1 MTDLLIRSIDPD
13 LRRQLT
19 RRAQAHRRSLSDEAK
34 ILLRNGLRQSRD
46 ERKGG
51 GGLGTAMR
59 ELVRPEDLGD
69 DLIFE
74 IPGDISS
81 PPDFE

>member
-1 MTDLLIRSIDPD
+1 MTDLLIRGIDPE
-13 LRRQLT
+13 LKRQLT
-19 RRAQAHRRSLSDEAK
+19 QRAQAHRRSLSDEAK
-34 ILLRNGLRQSRD
+34 ILLRNGLRQPAE
-46 ERKGG
+46 ERKGE

-59 ELVRPEDLGD
+59 ELVRPEDRGD